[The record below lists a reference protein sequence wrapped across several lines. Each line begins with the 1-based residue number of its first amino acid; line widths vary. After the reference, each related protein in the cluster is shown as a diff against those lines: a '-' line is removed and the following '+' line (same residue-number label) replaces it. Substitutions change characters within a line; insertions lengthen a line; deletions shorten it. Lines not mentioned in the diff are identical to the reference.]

1 MLDGLLTYLL
11 SDEAAQLRKHFVI
24 RIVPMLNPDGVIYG
38 NYRCSLLGCDL
49 NRKWE
54 KPNRLLHP
62 TIFYSKLLI
71 RHMHGE
77 RKVLLFADFHGHSRK
92 QRAFFYGCSYR
103 NYEQEGRVKNAQL
116 RIIPLMCCQKS
127 SLFSF
132 KGCGFRIE
140 KCKEST
146 ARVVLFRELN
156 IMNSFTLECSFYGKE
171 QTAPEGP
178 RPAGAT
184 ETFGPAPAK
193 NKGPRRLTH
202 MTVEDYQS
210 LGATLMRVMDNYLP
224 SEQYKLQFLSG
235 KILDVFYDEFVKFV
249 PPYILKREE
258 EKRKK
263 LEEAAAAG
271 TAITR
276 AGPQGA
282 WKVYEL
288 KGANYHHYSSR

>member
-11 SDEAAQLRKHFVI
+11 SEEASQLRKHFVI

-62 TIFYSKLLI
+62 TIFYSKQLI

-92 QRAFFYGCSYR
+92 QHAFFYGCCYR

-116 RIIPLMCCQKS
+116 RIIPLMCCQRS

-146 ARVVLFRELN
+146 ARVVIFRELN
-156 IMNSFTLECSFYGKE
+156 IMNSFTLECSFFGKE
-171 QTAPEGP
+171 QVASEGL
-178 RPAGAT
+178 RPTGAT
-184 ETFGPAPAK
+184 ETFGPVPA
-193 NKGPRRLTH
+193 NKRRLTH

-210 LGATLMRVMDNYLP
+210 LGATLLRVMDNYLP

-235 KILDVFYDEFVKFV
+235 KILDVFHDEFIKFI

-263 LEEAAAAG
+263 LEEAAAVG
-271 TAITR
+271 TATAR
-276 AGPQGA
+276 TGPYGA
-282 WKVYEL
+282 TK
-288 KGANYHHYSSR
+288 ANYNHYSSR